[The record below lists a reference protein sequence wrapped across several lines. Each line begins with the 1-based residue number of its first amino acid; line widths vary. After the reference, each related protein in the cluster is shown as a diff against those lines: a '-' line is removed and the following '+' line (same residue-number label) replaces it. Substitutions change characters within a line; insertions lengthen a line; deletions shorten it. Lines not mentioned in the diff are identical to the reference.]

1 VELTGTIESPEGA
14 QGYITAAGDTYE
26 AALST
31 LRERVPEG
39 HRLIVIRTN

>member
-1 VELTGTIESPEGA
+1 MELTGTIEASDGS
-14 QGYITAAGDTYE
+14 QDHITANGPTYD

-39 HRLIVIRTN
+39 YRLIVVRAG

>member
-1 VELTGTIESPEGA
+1 MELTGTIEAPDGSHDHV
-14 QGYITAAGDTYE
+14 TAAGDTYDV
-26 AALST
+26 ALST